1 MKKEYTKITVEK
13 LDENMQPTGETE
25 AQTFVSLI
33 ADTGKK
39 IRQISTGVTGKRV
52 DIGTGDSVDNYEEV
66 DDPNF
71 VEVIQ
76 AIEEE
81 VAGNV

>member
-1 MKKEYTKITVEK
+1 MRKEYTKITVEK

-25 AQTFVSLI
+25 EQVITSLI

-39 IRQISTGVTGKRV
+39 IKQTATGIMGTRV
-52 DIGTGDSVDNYEEV
+52 DIGTGDSMDNYEEV

-76 AIEEE
+76 AIEQE